1 VGYGFPEV
9 NGVYP
14 QNYSVDLYEVK
25 SFRDERLEKK
35 AKKQLDKAKAY
46 FEDLGYKVNKTYLFF
61 GESQELFIVNGH
73 EDSTS

>member
-1 VGYGFPEV
+1 
-9 NGVYP
+9 
-14 QNYSVDLYEVK
+14 VK